1 MKSKKMRV
9 SLIAIAL
16 LGLGLGGCA
25 SMKSAVPDTGT
36 KLACGAAG
44 GLAMHAL
51 TGGASSAWRAAATVA
66 GVGGGSALCDK
77 LGK

>member
-1 MKSKKMRV
+1 MKTKMKV
-9 SLIAIAL
+9 GVMVIAL

-25 SMKSAVPDTGT
+25 SMIPDTLP
-36 KLACGAAG
+36 KVACGAAG

-51 TGGASSAWRAAATVA
+51 TGGASSAIRAVATIA
-66 GVGGGSALCDK
+66 GVGGGSYACDK